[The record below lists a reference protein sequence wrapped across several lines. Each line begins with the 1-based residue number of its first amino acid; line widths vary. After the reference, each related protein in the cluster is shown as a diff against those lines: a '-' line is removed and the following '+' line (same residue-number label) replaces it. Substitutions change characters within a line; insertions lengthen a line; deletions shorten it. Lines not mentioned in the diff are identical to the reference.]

1 MRNFIVAFMILILF
15 SSIMFVMLR
24 PVNNQ
29 TEKKQLKEKSHVEKL
44 LTEPAKYNQ
53 KEDNEIFNSEEKE
66 IREIREPEKIITDM
80 FKEEVQFTKEDEDIK
95 TNSQQIDKNEKKVIK
110 QFTDSTQSNANY
122 QSVTKELIEKYGN
135 NPNAEVS
142 EEDVQKFMIKMLK
155 TATPQQ

>member
-44 LTEPAKYNQ
+44 LTEPAIYNQ
-53 KEDNEIFNSEEKE
+53 KENNENFNTEDKE

-80 FKEEVQFTKEDEDIK
+80 FKEEVQENEDIK
-95 TNSQQIDKNEKKVIK
+95 TNSQQFDENEQKALK
-110 QFTDSTQSNANY
+110 QITDNTQSNANY

-142 EEDVQKFMIKMLK
+142 EEDVQKFMIKMLQ
-155 TATPQQ
+155 TAIPQQ

>member
-29 TEKKQLKEKSHVEKL
+29 TEKKKLKEKSHVEKL
-44 LTEPAKYNQ
+44 LTEPAIYNQ
-53 KEDNEIFNSEEKE
+53 KENNENFNTEEKE

-80 FKEEVQFTKEDEDIK
+80 FKEEVQENEDIK
-95 TNSQQIDKNEKKVIK
+95 TNSQQFDENEQKALK
-110 QFTDSTQSNANY
+110 QITDNTQSNANY

-142 EEDVQKFMIKMLK
+142 EEDVQKFMIKMLQ
-155 TATPQQ
+155 TAIPQQ

>member
-24 PVNNQ
+24 PVDNQ

-44 LTEPAKYNQ
+44 LTEPAIYNQ
-53 KEDNEIFNSEEKE
+53 KENNENFNTEDKE

-80 FKEEVQFTKEDEDIK
+80 FKEEVQENEDIK
-95 TNSQQIDKNEKKVIK
+95 TNSQQFDENEQKALK
-110 QFTDSTQSNANY
+110 QITDNTQSNANY

-142 EEDVQKFMIKMLK
+142 EEDVQKFMIKMLQ
-155 TATPQQ
+155 TAIPQQ

>member
-44 LTEPAKYNQ
+44 LTEPAIYNQ
-53 KEDNEIFNSEEKE
+53 KENNENFNTEEKE

-80 FKEEVQFTKEDEDIK
+80 FKEEVQENEDIK
-95 TNSQQIDKNEKKVIK
+95 TNSQQFDENEQKALK
-110 QFTDSTQSNANY
+110 QITDNTQSNANY

-142 EEDVQKFMIKMLK
+142 EEDVQKFMIKMLQ
-155 TATPQQ
+155 TAIPQQ